1 VHLKLVAAKA
11 AAVVASSCAASM
23 LITGLVVY
31 ADANPNN
38 HGHHYGQLKHQHA
51 PGPAPQPPPAPAPV
65 PKPNAPAVVPIVSHP
80 NAAIAQPIAS
90 PVSGGATLPL
100 PDLGGQDTT
109 QKQAVAALPPV
120 RDPNLWVVEALLPA
134 LLIVWLIWL
143 AVSRGLQKQNPDGKV
158 PAG

>member
-1 VHLKLVAAKA
+1 MHLKLVAAKA

-38 HGHHYGQLKHQHA
+38 HGHHYGQLKHQLS

-65 PKPNAPAVVPIVSHP
+65 PQPNVPPVVPIVSHP
-80 NAAIAQPIAS
+80 SAAIAETIAP
-90 PVSGGATLPL
+90 PVSAGATLPL
-100 PDLGGQDTT
+100 PDLGGQNTT
-109 QKQAVAALPPV
+109 RKQAVAALPPV
-120 RDPNLWVVEALLPA
+120 RDPNLWVVEALFPA
-134 LLIVWLIWL
+134 LLIGWLILL
-143 AVSRGLQKQNPDGKV
+143 AASRGLQKRTPDGKV